1 MSYNTEAF
9 KLAQAQAQAQMR
21 ASSGPLPY
29 YYSPQVTAQAAANL
43 LAMRQAQPPQPRDST
58 PVDDSSQDGRNVTDQ
73 KGGKKTT
80 GSLKGLFTKDLKE
93 IMYGLGDEAPAP
105 DTVALMDDI
114 LVEYLHE
121 LITTA
126 GQAGGK
132 NIQTDDLRRSLQ
144 GPGDERK
151 LARLEE
157 LVRLQ
162 IEIKKA
168 RAIHGLAE
176 AGGRNLAD

>member
-1 MSYNTEAF
+1 MSYNAEAF

-43 LAMRQAQPPQPRDST
+43 LAMRQAQPPQPREST
-58 PVDDSSQDGRNVTDQ
+58 PAEDSSQDGRNVPDQ
-73 KGGKKTT
+73 KPGKKA
-80 GSLKGLFTKDLKE
+80 GGLKGLFSKDLKE

-105 DTVALMDDI
+105 DTVALMEDI

-121 LITTA
+121 LTTTA
-126 GQAGGK
+126 GQTGGK